1 MVGKIY
7 KVLVDSI
14 SKKNDENLSGYT
26 ETNKVVIFK
35 GDSSLIGKI
44 INIKINEN
52 HLYFLT
58 GEIVND

>member
-44 INIKINEN
+44 INIKIN
-52 HLYFLT
+52 L
-58 GEIVND
+58 V